1 MSENIFCK
9 NLGPFKLGK
18 IASIIGAN
26 IAHDQNDILIHNIK
40 SLKDSRNGDLTFL
53 SNKKYVADLKWCQA
67 SVCLVPL
74 NFELESKITPLLL
87 HVPNPYYA
95 YALLVDLF
103 YTPAN
108 RYRDWETESNIV
120 TGKQRVVS

>member
-1 MSENIFCK
+1 
-9 NLGPFKLGK
+9 
-18 IASIIGAN
+18 
-26 IAHDQNDILIHNIK
+26 
-40 SLKDSRNGDLTFL
+40 LKESRNGDLTFL

-74 NFELESKITPLLL
+74 NFELESKIKPLLL

-103 YTPAN
+103 YTPAKKLKEWVAPSAFIAKSA
-108 RYRDWETESNIV
+108 RI
-120 TGKQRVVS
+120 GKNCYIAHNVVIEENV